1 MTGNTT
7 FYLLIHQPLIT
18 NQLFTEKLYLRL
30 VKKSWL
36 LFIVLFFVFTGIGFA
51 QQKYGHLNSGDIL
64 DAMPEYKQMNATI
77 ENKKKQYAYQLQ
89 RMYEDYQR
97 KAKEVNDYRAS
108 LMQAVLEERLKE
120 IDSLQQAI
128 SDFEGSAQGEVEKLQ
143 MKLLKPLNDKYLKV
157 VQAVAKENG
166 YTFIFDLATGV
177 VAYYP
182 ENSGDVTELVK
193 KKMGIN

>member
-1 MTGNTT
+1 MR
-7 FYLLIHQPLIT
+7 P
-18 NQLFTEKLYLRL
+18 

-36 LFIVLFFVFTGIGFA
+36 LLIVLFFAFTGSGFA

-64 DAMPEYKQMNATI
+64 DAMPEYKQLNATL
-77 ENKKKQYAYQLQ
+77 ENKRKQYAYQLQ

-97 KAKEVNDYRAS
+97 KTKEVNDFGLS
-108 LMQAVLEERLKE
+108 MMEAVREERLKE

-128 SDFEGSAQGEVEKLQ
+128 SGFEGSAQGEVEKLQ
-143 MKLLKPLNDKYLKV
+143 MKLMKPLNDKYLKV

-166 YTFIFDLATGV
+166 YTYIFDLATGV
-177 VAYYP
+177 VAYHP
-182 ENSGDVTELVK
+182 DNTGDVTELVK

>member
-1 MTGNTT
+1 M
-7 FYLLIHQPLIT
+7 
-18 NQLFTEKLYLRL
+18 RL

-36 LFIVLFFVFTGIGFA
+36 LFIVLFFVFSGKGFA
-51 QQKYGHLNSGDIL
+51 QQKYGHINSSDIL
-64 DAMPEYKQMNATI
+64 DAMPEYKQMTTTL

-89 RMYEDYQR
+89 RMYEEYQR
-97 KAKEVNDYRAS
+97 KTKEVNDYGIS
-108 LMQAVLEERLKE
+108 MMEAVREERLKE

-128 SDFEGSAQGEVEKLQ
+128 SGFEGSAQGEVEKLQ
-143 MKLLKPLNDKYLKV
+143 AKLMKPLNDKYLKV

-166 YTFIFDLATGV
+166 YTYIFDLATGV

-182 ENSGDVTELVK
+182 ENTGDVTELVK

>member
-1 MTGNTT
+1 M
-7 FYLLIHQPLIT
+7 
-18 NQLFTEKLYLRL
+18 RL

-36 LFIVLFFVFTGIGFA
+36 LFIALFFVFSGTGFA

-97 KAKEVNDYRAS
+97 KAKEVNEYRAS

-128 SDFEGSAQGEVEKLQ
+128 GSFESTAQGEVEKLQ
-143 MKLLKPLNDKYLKV
+143 GKLMKPLNDKYLKV

>member
-1 MTGNTT
+1 
-7 FYLLIHQPLIT
+7 
-18 NQLFTEKLYLRL
+18 
-30 VKKSWL
+30 
-36 LFIVLFFVFTGIGFA
+36 
-51 QQKYGHLNSGDIL
+51 
-64 DAMPEYKQMNATI
+64 
-77 ENKKKQYAYQLQ
+77 
-89 RMYEDYQR
+89 
-97 KAKEVNDYRAS
+97 
-108 LMQAVLEERLKE
+108 
-120 IDSLQQAI
+120 
-128 SDFEGSAQGEVEKLQ
+128 

>member
-1 MTGNTT
+1 M
-7 FYLLIHQPLIT
+7 
-18 NQLFTEKLYLRL
+18 RL

-36 LFIVLFFVFTGIGFA
+36 LLIVLFFVFSGTGFA
-51 QQKYGHLNSGDIL
+51 QQKYGHINSGDIL

-77 ENKKKQYAYQLQ
+77 EGKKKQYAYQLQ

-97 KAKEVNDYRAS
+97 KTKEVNDYGIS
-108 LMQAVLEERLKE
+108 MMEAVREERLKE

-128 SDFEGSAQGEVEKLQ
+128 TGFEGSAQGEVEKLQ
-143 MKLLKPLNDKYLKV
+143 SKLMKPLNDKYLKV

-166 YTFIFDLATGV
+166 YTYIFDLATGV

-182 ENSGDVTELVK
+182 ENTGDITDLVK